1 MLPLSRMPVEV
12 VGQVTTLLFDLDG
25 TFVTENNL
33 EAESYRSLERVRENG
48 IKTIAVTGRPA
59 GWCDLMARWWPV
71 DSVVGENGALA
82 YSKKRGKIERL
93 SFHSPVDM
101 GSYQKRLDS
110 LFADLLTKFP
120 GIKLAADQPFRQWDI
135 AVDMAEESEISLQ
148 TAIEIAAYCKERGAQ
163 ASISN
168 IHVNIWFGDYN
179 KQEMSLR
186 VLESLGQDAST
197 AMYIGDSPNDSP
209 MFGYFPLSVG
219 VRSVLKYRDII
230 DTHPAYVTA
239 GDGSQGFVQLLNY
252 IISTK
257 CRPPAFAT
265 SHFFQNTMTLQV
277 RIASRIRPGQTLSRH
292 L

>member
-1 MLPLSRMPVEV
+1 MLPLSRMPVEAAC
-12 VGQVTTLLFDLDG
+12 QVTTLLFDLDG
-25 TFVTENNL
+25 TFVTDDNL

-82 YSKKRGKIERL
+82 YSKKRGKIERM
-93 SFHSPVDM
+93 SFHSPVDN
-101 GSYQKRLDS
+101 GSYRKRLDS
-110 LFADLLTKFP
+110 LLTDLLIKFP
-120 GIKLAADQPFRQWDI
+120 GIKLAADQSFRQWDL

-148 TAIEIAAYCKERGAQ
+148 TAIEIAAYCEGKGAK

-197 AMYIGDSPNDSP
+197 AIYIGDSPNDSP

-219 VRSVLKYRDII
+219 VRSVLKYENLMAN
-230 DTHPAYVTA
+230 HPVYVTD
-239 GDGSQGFVQLLNY
+239 GNGSQGFVELVDY
-252 IISTK
+252 IIST
-257 CRPPAFAT
+257 R
-265 SHFFQNTMTLQV
+265 
-277 RIASRIRPGQTLSRH
+277 
-292 L
+292 

>member
-1 MLPLSRMPVEV
+1 MPVEAAC
-12 VGQVTTLLFDLDG
+12 QVTTLLFDLDG
-25 TFVTENNL
+25 TFVTDDNL

-82 YSKKRGKIERL
+82 YSKKRGKIERM
-93 SFHSPVDM
+93 SFHSPVDN
-101 GSYQKRLDS
+101 GSYRKRLDS
-110 LFADLLTKFP
+110 LLTDLLIKFP
-120 GIKLAADQPFRQWDI
+120 GIKLAADQSFRQWDL

-148 TAIEIAAYCKERGAQ
+148 TAIEIAAYCEGKGAK

-197 AMYIGDSPNDSP
+197 AIYIGDSPNDSP

-219 VRSVLKYRDII
+219 VRSVLKYENLMAN
-230 DTHPAYVTA
+230 HPVYVTD
-239 GDGSQGFVQLLNY
+239 GNGSQGFVELVDY
-252 IISTK
+252 IIST
-257 CRPPAFAT
+257 R
-265 SHFFQNTMTLQV
+265 
-277 RIASRIRPGQTLSRH
+277 
-292 L
+292 

>member
-1 MLPLSRMPVEV
+1 MLPLSRMPVEAV
-12 VGQVTTLLFDLDG
+12 RQVTTLLFDLDG
-25 TFVTENNL
+25 TFVTEDNL
-33 EAESYRSLERVRENG
+33 EAETYRSLERVRKNG
-48 IKTIAVTGRPA
+48 IRTIAVTGRPA
-59 GWCDLMARWWPV
+59 GWCDLIARWWPV

-93 SFHSPVDM
+93 SFHSPVDK
-101 GSYQKRLDS
+101 GSYRKRLDS
-110 LFADLLTKFP
+110 LFADLLIKFP

-148 TAIEIAAYCKERGAQ
+148 TAIAIAAYCEERGAK

-219 VRSVLKYRDII
+219 VRSVLKYMDII
-230 DTHPAYVTA
+230 DNHPVYVTD
-239 GDGSQGFVQLLNY
+239 GDGSQGFVELVNY
-252 IISTK
+252 IIST
-257 CRPPAFAT
+257 R
-265 SHFFQNTMTLQV
+265 
-277 RIASRIRPGQTLSRH
+277 
-292 L
+292 

>member
-12 VGQVTTLLFDLDG
+12 VRQVTTLLFDLDG

-93 SFHSPVDM
+93 SFHSPVEM

-219 VRSVLKYRDII
+219 VRSVLKYKDII
-230 DTHPAYVTA
+230 DNHPVYVTD
-239 GDGSQGFVQLLNY
+239 GDGSQGFVELVNY

-257 CRPPAFAT
+257 
-265 SHFFQNTMTLQV
+265 
-277 RIASRIRPGQTLSRH
+277 
-292 L
+292 